1 MPTPH
6 VEADGLSIVALGTF
20 NPGIVQPAW
29 LAKYGLL
36 SSTEAEA
43 AAEVDVSQVE
53 IAGQY
58 GVGRV
63 TLSWAVLDV
72 VMNRMQVTS
81 TTETPAYSMLRDL
94 FVGVLGLLP
103 DTPVQRLGLNHWS
116 HVQMP
121 DAESWDAVGVKLV
134 PRENWTAV
142 LEKPGMLAANV
153 QGVRTDGHQGGVN
166 VSVQPSAQLQLG
178 VYVSL
183 NDDIL
188 LDEGANAADAA
199 GVIGDEWDASAER
212 FQRIRDHLL
221 GNL

>member
-1 MPTPH
+1 
-6 VEADGLSIVALGTF
+6 
-20 NPGIVQPAW
+20 
-29 LAKYGLL
+29 
-36 SSTEAEA
+36 
-43 AAEVDVSQVE
+43 
-53 IAGQY
+53 
-58 GVGRV
+58 
-63 TLSWAVLDV
+63 
-72 VMNRMQVTS
+72 
-81 TTETPAYSMLRDL
+81 
-94 FVGVLGLLP
+94 
-103 DTPVQRLGLNHWS
+103 
-116 HVQMP
+116 MP

-153 QGVRTDGHQGGVN
+153 QGVRTDGRQGGVN

-199 GVIGDEWDASAER
+199 GVIGDEWDTSAER